1 MGPCFISSL
10 NFCINHVATT
20 RGTEKGK
27 VMAQK
32 STHKQHAVFRIA
44 AGFAVRHDSEPNKRA
59 IHKRHRKR
67 QTFFRIVAAFTGHR
81 CYYSDKPKT
90 KVALSDLTGSV

>member
-1 MGPCFISSL
+1 MGLCFISSL

-20 RGTEKGK
+20 RGTAKGT

-59 IHKRHRKR
+59 IHKR

-90 KVALSDLTGSV
+90 KVALSDLAGSV